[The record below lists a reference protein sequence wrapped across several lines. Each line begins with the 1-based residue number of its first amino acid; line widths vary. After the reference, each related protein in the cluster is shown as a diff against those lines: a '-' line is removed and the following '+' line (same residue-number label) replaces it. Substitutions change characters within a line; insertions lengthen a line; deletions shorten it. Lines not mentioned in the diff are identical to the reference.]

1 MNESLTMLEQ
11 IKATAHYIQ
20 DRIQVNPQIGII
32 LGTGLGALADE
43 VAVHHR
49 FPYDELPN
57 FPVSTVQS
65 HQGQL
70 VVGELGGKPIIAM
83 QGRFHYYEGFTMH
96 ELTFPVR
103 VMRVLG
109 VQGLFISNAC
119 GSVNPDM
126 KTGDMMIIEDHINL
140 LPDSPLRGE
149 NIDELGDRFPDM
161 SEPYD
166 TRWIALA
173 EQIAEEQAIPIK
185 KGVYASI
192 QGPNLETKA
201 EYRWIRTIGAD
212 TIGMSTIPEVL
223 VARQMHMP
231 CFAISA
237 ITDEGFHEQLEKV
250 TLEGVIAAANKIEP
264 RMTQLMKNLITR
276 LELPESK

>member
-1 MNESLTMLEQ
+1 MNESSNMLEK
-11 IKATAHYIQ
+11 IKETAHYIQ
-20 DRIQVNPQIGII
+20 DRIEVKPQIGII

-43 VAVHHR
+43 VAVHKN

-83 QGRFHYYEGFTMH
+83 QGRFHYYEGFSMQ

-103 VMRVLG
+103 VMKMLG
-109 VQGLFISNAC
+109 IQGLFISNAC

-140 LPDSPLRGE
+140 LPDSPLRGD

-161 SEPYD
+161 SEPYKKS
-166 TRWIALA
+166 WIQLA
-173 EQIAEEQAIPIK
+173 EQIAHEEGIPCK

-201 EYRWIRTIGAD
+201 EYGWIRTIGAD

-223 VARQMHMP
+223 VARHMHVP

-237 ITDEGFHEQLEKV
+237 ITDEGFHEVLEKV

-264 RMTQLMKNLITR
+264 RMTQLMRSLITR
-276 LELPESK
+276 LDLEDSE